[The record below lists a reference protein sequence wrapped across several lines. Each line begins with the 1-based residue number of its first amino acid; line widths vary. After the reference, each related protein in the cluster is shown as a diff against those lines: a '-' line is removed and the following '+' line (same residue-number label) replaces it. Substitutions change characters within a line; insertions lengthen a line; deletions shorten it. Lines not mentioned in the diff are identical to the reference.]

1 MMDEINTNKV
11 ERERFLITILKKDVI
26 QQLFEEYKD

>member
-11 ERERFLITILKKDVI
+11 ERERFLITILKKDEI
-26 QQLFEEYKD
+26 QQLFKEYKD